1 MRTHYCGEVKLEHA
15 GQKVTLAG
23 WVQRRR
29 DHGGLIFVDLRDRS
43 GLVQVVFHPD
53 QGRSAYH
60 TAEKLKNETVITVQG
75 EVRRRPSGTENRDL
89 PTGEIEVGAQGLE
102 ILNDC
107 RSLPFSIEDEIDTE
121 ESVRLRYRMLDLR
134 RPKMQNYLRIRH
146 QMTQVIRRYLHE
158 NGFWEVET
166 PFLTRSTPE
175 GARDFLVPS
184 RLQQG
189 HFYAL
194 PQSPQLFKQLLMV
207 AGFERYYQMVRC
219 FRDEDLRSDRQPEF
233 TQVDLEMSFIDQ
245 ENVIQLV
252 EGLLQ
257 SVFQEALNQKLSIPF
272 PRMRYSEAI
281 LRFGVDAPD
290 LRYGME
296 ISTLSDLAKGSAFR
310 VFSSALEKGGVVAGI
325 GASQL
330 ARLSRKEIED
340 LETFVKGFG
349 ATGLVWA
356 RVTEKGWDSPVSK
369 HFSDVEKAAYQKAL
383 QAKMGDL
390 ILLIAGEGKRVYP
403 ALGRLRI
410 QIANTYLKPPSN
422 EYRFVWVTDF
432 PLMQYSEEEKRWVS
446 VHHPFTAPN
455 PEDWKLLENGSKEIR
470 SLAYDI
476 VLNGVEV
483 GGGSL
488 RIHQAQ
494 MQSKVFELLGM
505 SREQAEQQFGFLLE
519 ALQYGAPPHGGV
531 ALGFDRL
538 VMLLVGG
545 QTIRDVIAFPKT
557 QKGTCLLT
565 EAPAVV
571 TVEQLKELGLKLE
584 KGTSKNYVCNE
595 KS

>member
-1 MRTHYCGEVKLEHA
+1 MRTHYCGEVRLEQV
-15 GQKVTLAG
+15 GQKVTLSG

-29 DHGGLIFVDLRDRS
+29 DHGGLVFVDLRDRS
-43 GLVQVVFHPD
+43 GLVQVVFNPD
-53 QGRSAYH
+53 QGGSAFQVV
-60 TAEKLKNETVITVQG
+60 ERLRNETVITVLG
-75 EVRRRPSGTENRDL
+75 EVRRRPAGTENKNL
-89 PTGEIEVGAQGLE
+89 PTGQIEVGAQELQ
-102 ILNDC
+102 ILNEC
-107 RSLPFSIEDEIDTE
+107 RPLPFSIEDEIDTE
-121 ESVRLRYRMLDLR
+121 ESIRLRYRMLDLR
-134 RPKMQNYLRIRH
+134 RPKMQSYLRLRH
-146 QMTQVIRRYLHE
+146 QLMQGIRRYLNEHD
-158 NGFWEVET
+158 FWEVET

-184 RLQQG
+184 RLQTG

-207 AGFERYYQMVRC
+207 SGFERYYQIVRC

-233 TQVDLEMSFIDQ
+233 TQVDLEMSFVGQ
-245 ENVIQLV
+245 EDVIQLI

-257 SVFQEALNQKLSIPF
+257 SVFQEALDLKLPIPF
-272 PRMRYSEAI
+272 PRIRYPEAI
-281 LRFGVDAPD
+281 LRFGLDAPD

-296 ISTLSDLAKGSAFR
+296 IATLSDLAKESSFR
-310 VFSSALEKGGVVAGI
+310 VFSSTLHKGGVIAGI
-325 GASQL
+325 NASGL

-340 LETFVKGFG
+340 LETFVKGLG
-349 ATGLVWA
+349 VGGLLWV

-369 HFSDVEKAAYQKAL
+369 HLSSVEKVSYQQAL
-383 QAKMGDL
+383 QGQVGDL
-390 ILLIAGEGKRVYP
+390 LLLIAGERSLVYP
-403 ALGRLRI
+403 SLGRLRGH
-410 QIANTYLKPPSN
+410 IANRYLKIPSN

-455 PEDWKLLENGSKEIR
+455 PEDWKLLDSGSKEVR

-488 RIHQAQ
+488 RIHQAE
-494 MQSKVFELLGM
+494 MQSKIFDLLGM
-505 SREQAEQQFGFLLE
+505 DAQEMKRQFGFLLE
-519 ALQYGAPPHGGV
+519 ALQYGAPPHGGI

-565 EAPAVV
+565 EAPSLV
-571 TVEQLKELGLKLE
+571 TKEQLRELGLQLGKPI
-584 KGTSKNYVCNE
+584 S
-595 KS
+595 